1 MNPPDLEQRLRDH
14 FADRAAREPLGEPD
28 PAPIVAAAR
37 AGAVRPFRRTGRL
50 ALVGALAAACV
61 LAVVAVVV
69 TGDDEDK
76 VEMDPATPTTDTTR
90 PSPST
95 TTAPTTPPSS
105 QPPVTTVADASAPA
119 APVES
124 LTVVGRSVLGGWDGA
139 RWVSYGRGLPPA
151 PVPARAGDQYQVLGL
166 VGPPFTATGADPE
179 QVACGGDDTYLV
191 SVGEFD
197 PGAPA
202 MVAVRGVAAPRPR
215 PVTVLDPTAP
225 EYRNAAAQVLA
236 GLGVDVQDPAVR
248 QVVRVDLDGDGTDE
262 VLVRAEVAD
271 RASLR
276 PVAGDYSV
284 VFLRRLVGGAVQ
296 NTVVASDVP
305 VIDPDQIRAITVY
318 DLASVADLNGDGRM
332 EVVLVWSY
340 YEGGGVTGYE
350 LQGDR
355 LAPVLEAG
363 CGA

>member
-1 MNPPDLEQRLRDH
+1 M
-14 FADRAAREPLGEPD
+14 
-28 PAPIVAAAR
+28 
-37 AGAVRPFRRTGRL
+37 
-50 ALVGALAAACV
+50 
-61 LAVVAVVV
+61 
-69 TGDDEDK
+69 
-76 VEMDPATPTTDTTR
+76 
-90 PSPST
+90 
-95 TTAPTTPPSS
+95 
-105 QPPVTTVADASAPA
+105 TTVADAAAPA

-151 PVPARAGDQYQVLGL
+151 PVPARAGDRYQVLGL
-166 VGPPFTATGADPE
+166 DGPPFTATGSDPE

-197 PGAPA
+197 PDAPA

-236 GLGVDVQDPAVR
+236 GLGADVQDPAVR

-284 VFLRRLVGGAVQ
+284 VFVRRLVGGAVQ

-305 VIDPDQIRAITVY
+305 VIGPDEIRAITVY

-340 YEGGGVTGYE
+340 YEGGGVIGYE